1 VINEELYSLVQMR
14 EKSSSVHIVHGKH
27 ARPLVNSGS
36 ALCVLSNWA
45 TRTSRS
51 VTQMK
56 NMGVLLLVVLYVGWF
71 IHLSLKMYYG
81 YGEPPFDLAIFDQG
95 MWLVS
100 HFHEPFVTIM
110 GRNLFGDHTSFVLLL
125 FAPFYRLFPEPQ
137 GLLVLQTLLLAGPAV
152 PIYLLARKYIKSTLI
167 ATSLVATYLL
177 NPVLQQGNL
186 NQFHP
191 EAFQVLFISLAIYAA
206 IERRSVLL
214 VVMVVL
220 SLMVKEDAALLVVPL
235 GVWVAARRDRWLGII
250 IVVGSV
256 LWAMVA
262 NWLIIPWLLG
272 SSSIYSSRIPFGGVS
287 GLLSTLIR
295 RPGQLWS
302 YLVSQGRPFY
312 LWQLGSTV
320 GFVFLLAPEIALI
333 GVLVVAEIII
343 SNDPYMHQILYQYSM
358 PLAPVLVLGTAY
370 AIAKQSHIWRR
381 SVLTAV
387 ALIAAVWSCSLWG
400 FAPFSVN
407 EVYTGWVPSSSINAL
422 NYLEKGLPPNAVVS
436 AWYPLV
442 SHIDHR
448 DQVYVWPTPFYAS
461 NWGLLNDTGARL
473 PVASQVQYL
482 LLPIPLSSAD
492 NPGVLNQIASS
503 YRIVQSRAGFGLYE
517 RKASP

>member
-1 VINEELYSLVQMR
+1 MINEGLYSFVQMR
-14 EKSSSVHIVHGKH
+14 DRSSSVHIVHGKH
-27 ARPLVNSGS
+27 VRPLVNSGS
-36 ALCVLSNWA
+36 ALRVLSNWA
-45 TRTSRS
+45 KRTWRS
-51 VTQMK
+51 VSQMK

-81 YGEPPFDLAIFDQG
+81 YDEPPFDLAIFDQG
-95 MWLVS
+95 MWLIS
-100 HFHEPFVTIM
+100 HFHDPFVTIM

-152 PIYLLARKYIKSTLI
+152 PIYLLACKYIKSTLI

-206 IERRSVLL
+206 IERKSSLL

-235 GVWVAARRDRWLGII
+235 GVWVAARRDRRLGMS

-262 NWLIIPWLLG
+262 NWLIVPWLLG
-272 SSSIYSSRIPFGGVS
+272 SSSIYASRIPFGGVS
-287 GLLSTLIR
+287 GLFGTLFH

-302 YLVSQGRPFY
+302 YLISQGRPFY
-312 LWQLGSTV
+312 LWQLGCTV
-320 GFVFLLAPEIALI
+320 GFAFLLVPEIALI

-343 SNDPYMHQILYQYSM
+343 SNDPYTHQILYQYSM
-358 PLAPVLVLGTAY
+358 PLAPVLVLGTVY
-370 AIAKQSHIWRR
+370 AIAKQSHVWRR
-381 SVLTAV
+381 NVLTTV

-407 EVYTGWVPSSSINAL
+407 KVYTGWVPSSSINAL
-422 NYLEKGLPPNAVVS
+422 NYLEKGLPPNAIVS

-448 DQVYVWPTPFYAS
+448 DQIYVWPTPFYAS
-461 NWGLLNDTGARL
+461 NWGLFNDTGTRL

-517 RKASP
+517 RKVSS